1 MMAAILSREGKMKR
15 KIFLLICAVL
25 LAALLIGVLAACDP
39 GSKEQGGSQ
48 TLGDTTTPGEPG
60 ITTPVNPGQDDEEQN
75 PGQGDEGQEPG
86 QDDEEQNPGQGDEG
100 QGEGDEEIP
109 EMSEAEYYEQNI
121 ELLKAAIVEE
131 YEKDFNYDDASVE
144 INSEYGLVINK
155 ASGEIYFLGDR
166 SGKFGVSK
174 NLFFV
179 AKFDKN
185 ILNDTQKNVNAILT
199 STASSFDISF
209 EFHKSIRGNLST
221 EVYAEFSNYLLK
233 QNYAFGEESVS
244 FGEGAEILDISQY
257 IVDYSAYGG
266 RHIQFPVID
275 GDKIYM
281 ARLEN
286 AMPSSMY
293 DAGIKAIMGYGNN
306 VFKITAV
313 KDFKEFGVDEG

>member
-1 MMAAILSREGKMKR
+1 MKR

-25 LAALLIGVLAACDP
+25 IAALLIGVLVACDP
-39 GSKEQGGSQ
+39 GSKEQSNTQ
-48 TLGDTTTPGEPG
+48 TPGDTTTPGEPG

-131 YEKDFNYDDASVE
+131 YSKDNPKRTLILEEDS
-144 INSEYGLVINK
+144 IVINE
-155 ASGEIYFLGDR
+155 ALGEIYFVGHTTGGLGP
-166 SGKFGVSK
+166 VS
-174 NLFFV
+174 NLFFT
-179 AKFDKN
+179 AQFDAN
-185 ILNDTQKNVNAILT
+185 IFLLTQEKIYEELNDKTYDIDF
-199 STASSFDISF
+199 ASI
-209 EFHKSIRGNLST
+209 KSIRGNLSA

-233 QNYAFGEESVS
+233 QNYDFGEEIVS
-244 FGEGAEILDISQY
+244 FGEGAEILDISRY
-257 IVDYSAYGG
+257 ISDGSAYGG
-266 RHIQFPVID
+266 AYIQFPVID
-275 GDKIYM
+275 GDKIYT

-286 AMPSSMY
+286 AMPPSAY
-293 DAGIKAIMGYGNN
+293 DTDIKIIMGYGNN

>member
-1 MMAAILSREGKMKR
+1 MKR

-25 LAALLIGVLAACDP
+25 IAALLIGVLAACDP
-39 GSKEQGGSQ
+39 GSKEQSNTQ
-48 TLGDTTTPGEPG
+48 TPGDTTTPGEPG
-60 ITTPVNPGQDDEEQN
+60 MTTPVNPGQDDEEQQ
-75 PGQGDEGQEPG
+75 PEQGDEGQEPG

-131 YEKDFNYDDASVE
+131 YSKDNPKRTLILEEDS
-144 INSEYGLVINK
+144 IVINE
-155 ASGEIYFLGDR
+155 ALGEIYFVGHTTGGLGP
-166 SGKFGVSK
+166 VS
-174 NLFFV
+174 NLFFT
-179 AKFDKN
+179 AQFDVN
-185 ILNDTQKNVNAILT
+185 IFLLTQEKIYEELNDKTYDIDF
-199 STASSFDISF
+199 ASI
-209 EFHKSIRGNLST
+209 KSIRGNLST

-233 QNYAFGEESVS
+233 QNYDFGEEIVS
-244 FGEGAEILDISQY
+244 FGEGAEILDISTFRSGDAFGGQY
-257 IVDYSAYGG
+257 
-266 RHIQFPVID
+266 IQFPVID

-286 AMPSSMY
+286 AMPPSAY
-293 DAGIKAIMGYGNN
+293 DTDIKIIMGYGNN

>member
-1 MMAAILSREGKMKR
+1 MKR
-15 KIFLLICAVL
+15 KTFLLICVVL
-25 LAALLIGVLAACDP
+25 IVALLIGVLAACDP

-48 TLGDTTTPGEPG
+48 TPGDTTTPGEPG
-60 ITTPVNPGQDDEEQN
+60 ITTPVNPGQGDEEQN

-131 YEKDFNYDDASVE
+131 YEKDFNYDDFDYDASVE

-166 SGKFGVSK
+166 SDVFGGSK
-174 NLFFV
+174 DLFFV

-233 QNYAFGEESVS
+233 QNYAFGEEIVS
-244 FGEGAEILDISQY
+244 FGEGAEILDISEY
-257 IVDYSAYGG
+257 ITDYNAFGN
-266 RHIQFPVID
+266 RCIQFPVID

-286 AMPSSMY
+286 AMPPRA
-293 DAGIKAIMGYGNN
+293 DDWGIGQIMGYSNN

>member
-1 MMAAILSREGKMKR
+1 MIAAISPWEGNMKR
-15 KIFLLICAVL
+15 KIFLLICSVL
-25 LAALLIGVLAACDP
+25 IAALLIGVLAACDP
-39 GSKEQGGSQ
+39 GSKEQGGTQ
-48 TLGDTTTPGEPG
+48 TPGDTTTPGEPG
-60 ITTPVNPGQDDEEQN
+60 ITTPVNPGQDDEEQQ
-75 PGQGDEGQEPG
+75 PEQGDEGQEPG
-86 QDDEEQNPGQGDEG
+86 QDDEEQDPEQGDEG

-121 ELLKAAIVEE
+121 ELLKTAIVEE
-131 YEKDFNYDDASVE
+131 YKKDFDYDASVE
-144 INSEYGLVINK
+144 VNSEHDFIINK
-155 ASGEIYFLGDR
+155 ASGEIYFFGDR
-166 SGKFGVSK
+166 SDMFGGSK

>member
-1 MMAAILSREGKMKR
+1 MMR
-15 KIFLLICAVL
+15 KIFLLICVVL
-25 LAALLIGVLAACDP
+25 IAALLIGVLAACDP
-39 GSKEQGGSQ
+39 GSKEQSNTQ
-48 TLGDTTTPGEPG
+48 TPGDTTTPGEPG

-131 YEKDFNYDDASVE
+131 YEKDFDYDASVE

-166 SGKFGVSK
+166 SDMFGGSK
-174 NLFFV
+174 DLFFV

-233 QNYAFGEESVS
+233 QNYDFGEEIVS
-244 FGEGAEILDISQY
+244 FGEGAEILDISKFRDGDAFGGQY
-257 IVDYSAYGG
+257 
-266 RHIQFPVID
+266 IQFPVID

-286 AMPSSMY
+286 AMPASMG
-293 DAGIKAIMGYGNN
+293 DIAIGQIMGYSNN

>member
-1 MMAAILSREGKMKR
+1 MIAAILPWEGNMKR

-25 LAALLIGVLAACDP
+25 IAALLIGVLAACDP

-48 TLGDTTTPGEPG
+48 TPGDTTTPGEPG
-60 ITTPVNPGQDDEEQN
+60 ITTPVDPGQDDEEQQ
-75 PGQGDEGQEPG
+75 PEQGDEGQEPG
-86 QDDEEQNPGQGDEG
+86 QDDEEQDPGQGDEG

-121 ELLKAAIVEE
+121 ELLKAAIEE
-131 YEKDFNYDDASVE
+131 KFEKKYP
-144 INSEYGLVINK
+144 GLDLELNK
-155 ASGEIYFLGDR
+155 EETIFYNEEVGEIYF
-166 SGKFGVSK
+166 SGSYDNGYKVFYNV
-174 NLFFV
+174 FFV
-179 AKFDKN
+179 AKLSENFLKN
-185 ILNDTQKNVNAILT
+185 QQNRIFEILKNGNFEIDYKLET
-199 STASSFDISF
+199 SI
-209 EFHKSIRGNLST
+209 KNNLST

-233 QNYAFGEESVS
+233 QNYDFGEESVS
-244 FGEGAEILDISQY
+244 FGEGAEILDISIY
-257 IVDYSAYGG
+257 IDGYAYGG
-266 RHIQFPVID
+266 QYIQFPVID

-293 DAGIKAIMGYGNN
+293 DAGIKAIMGYSNN

>member
-1 MMAAILSREGKMKR
+1 MPREGEYEEEDNFVDLR
-15 KIFLLICAVL
+15 GAYRG
-25 LAALLIGVLAACDP
+25 AAYRRSCRVRSGFQGTEQHANP
-39 GSKEQGGSQ
+39 GRHNDAGRARN
-48 TLGDTTTPGEPG
+48 D
-60 ITTPVNPGQDDEEQN
+60 TTPVNPGQDDEEQQ
-75 PGQGDEGQEPG
+75 PEQGDEGQEPG

-131 YEKDFNYDDASVE
+131 YKKDFDYDASVE

-166 SGKFGVSK
+166 SDVFGGSK
-174 NLFFV
+174 DLFFV

-199 STASSFDISF
+199 STAPSFDISF

-233 QNYAFGEESVS
+233 QNYDFGEEIVS
-244 FGEGAEILDISQY
+244 FGEGAEILDISRY
-257 IVDYSAYGG
+257 IDDGSAYGG
-266 RHIQFPVID
+266 AYIQFPVID

-286 AMPSSMY
+286 AFPASMG
-293 DAGIKAIMGYGNN
+293 DIAIGQIMGYGNN

>member
-1 MMAAILSREGKMKR
+1 MKR
-15 KIFLLICAVL
+15 KIILLICAVL
-25 LAALLIGVLAACDP
+25 IAALLIGVLAACDP
-39 GSKEQGGSQ
+39 GSKEQGGTQ
-48 TLGDTTTPGEPG
+48 TPGDTTTPGESG
-60 ITTPVNPGQDDEEQN
+60 ITTPVN
-75 PGQGDEGQEPG
+75 PG

-144 INSEYGLVINK
+144 INSEYGFVINK

-166 SGKFGVSK
+166 SDMFGGSK

-179 AKFDKN
+179 AKIDKN

-233 QNYAFGEESVS
+233 QNYDFGEESVS
-244 FGEGAEILDISQY
+244 FGEGAEILDISRY
-257 IVDYSAYGG
+257 IGDGSAYGG
-266 RHIQFPVID
+266 RYIQFPVID
-275 GDKIYM
+275 GDKIYT

-286 AMPSSMY
+286 AMPPRC
-293 DAGIKAIMGYGNN
+293 DDWGIGQIMGYSNN

>member
-1 MMAAILSREGKMKR
+1 MKR
-15 KIFLLICAVL
+15 KIFLLICVVL
-25 LAALLIGVLAACDP
+25 IAALLIGVLVACDP

-48 TLGDTTTPGEPG
+48 TPGDTTTPGEPG
-60 ITTPVNPGQDDEEQN
+60 ITTPVNPGQDDEEQQ
-75 PGQGDEGQEPG
+75 PEQGEEGQEPG
-86 QDDEEQNPGQGDEG
+86 QDDEEQNPGQGDEE

-131 YEKDFNYDDASVE
+131 WEKDSNYAPSVE
-144 INSEYGLVINK
+144 INSEYDLVINK
-155 ASGEIYFLGDR
+155 ASGEIYFLGDI
-166 SGKFGVSK
+166 SGKLGVSK

-209 EFHKSIRGNLST
+209 ERHKSIRGNLST

-233 QNYAFGEESVS
+233 QNYDFGEERVS
-244 FGEGAEILDISQY
+244 FGEGATILDISRY
-257 IVDYSAYGG
+257 ISGDAYGG
-266 RHIQFPVID
+266 KYIQFLVVD
-275 GDKIYM
+275 GDRICT

-286 AMPSSMY
+286 AMPPSAY
-293 DAGIKAIMGYGNN
+293 DGDIKELMTYKNN
-306 VFKITAV
+306 VFKVTEV
-313 KDFKEFGVDEG
+313 KPFALFGVD

>member
-1 MMAAILSREGKMKR
+1 MKR

-25 LAALLIGVLAACDP
+25 IAALLIGVLAACDP
-39 GSKEQGGSQ
+39 GSKEQGGTQ
-48 TLGDTTTPGEPG
+48 TPGDTTTPGEPG
-60 ITTPVNPGQDDEEQN
+60 ITTPVNPGQDDEEQQ
-75 PGQGDEGQEPG
+75 PEQGEEGQEPG
-86 QDDEEQNPGQGDEG
+86 QDDEEQNPGQGDEE

-131 YEKDFNYDDASVE
+131 YEKDSNYDPSVE
-144 INSEYGLVINK
+144 INGEYDLVINK
-155 ASGEIYFLGDR
+155 ASGEIYFLGDI
-166 SGKFGVSK
+166 SGKLGVSK

-209 EFHKSIRGNLST
+209 ERHKSIRGNLST

-233 QNYAFGEESVS
+233 QNYDFGEERVS
-244 FGEGAEILDISQY
+244 FGEGAEILDISRY
-257 IVDYSAYGG
+257 IGDGSAYGG
-266 RHIQFPVID
+266 RYIQFPVID
-275 GDKIYM
+275 GDKIYT

-286 AMPSSMY
+286 AMPPGC
-293 DAGIKAIMGYGNN
+293 DDWGIGQIMGYSNN

-313 KDFKEFGVDEG
+313 KDFKEFGVNEG

>member
-1 MMAAILSREGKMKR
+1 MMR
-15 KIFLLICAVL
+15 KTFLWICVVLI
-25 LAALLIGVLAACDP
+25 AALLIGVLAACDP

-48 TLGDTTTPGEPG
+48 TPGGTTTPGEPG

-131 YEKDFNYDDASVE
+131 WEKDSNYAPSVE
-144 INSEYGLVINK
+144 INSENDLVINK
-155 ASGEIYFLGDR
+155 ASGEIYFLGDI
-166 SGKFGVSK
+166 SGKLGVSK

-209 EFHKSIRGNLST
+209 ERHKSIRGNLST

-233 QNYAFGEESVS
+233 QNYDLGEGSVS
-244 FGEGAEILDISQY
+244 FGEGAEILDISRY
-257 IVDYSAYGG
+257 ISDGSVYGG
-266 RHIQFPVID
+266 KYIQFPVID

-286 AMPSSMY
+286 AFPPRA
-293 DAGIKAIMGYGNN
+293 DDWGIGQIMGYSNN